1 MSKNTIYINGLG
13 SVSIQEQ
20 ARNFDFSTMLEIQQ
34 GINIAKQ
41 PSYKDLMPP
50 ASLRRMSKGVKMG
63 MYAAKMA
70 LQESDIETPDAIITG
85 TGLGCLIDSEKFLE
99 LLLENDENHLTPT
112 AFIQSTHNT
121 VGGQIALQMG
131 CKGYNFTYVHQN
143 SSFES
148 ALLDAFL
155 QIKGAELENALVG
168 GIDEVGSSTYK
179 HLQIAEK
186 INTEEQ
192 LFESGV
198 NAAEGA
204 TFFFLN
210 KEATE
215 ESYAEILDIS
225 IENTMDKKRI
235 EAFLSDNKIAI
246 HEVGSLFLG
255 SCELAIDKEYFSSF
269 ESLFPM
275 AEKVLYKRYV
285 GHHHTAS
292 AFGLLLAAEQ
302 VKKQVSNEKYTLLY
316 NQFEGKDHSLILLK
330 KC

>member
-1 MSKNTIYINGLG
+1 MSKNTIYINGLS
-13 SVSIQEQ
+13 SVSFQEQ
-20 ARNFDFSTMLEIQQ
+20 AKNFDLSNMLEIKQ
-34 GINIAKQ
+34 GINLAKQ

-155 QIKGAELENALVG
+155 QIKAAELENALVG
-168 GIDEVGSSTYK
+168 GIDEAGVSTYRN
-179 HLQIAEK
+179 LQIAEK
-186 INTEEQ
+186 INTEKQ
-192 LFESGV
+192 LFETGV

-215 ESYAEILDIS
+215 ESYAEIVDIS
-225 IENTMDKKRI
+225 VENTIDNQRI
-235 EAFLSDNKIAI
+235 ETFLSDNNVAI
-246 HEVGSLFLG
+246 HNVGYIFLG
-255 SCELAIDKEYFSSF
+255 SCELAVDKEYFSPF
-269 ESLFPM
+269 ESLFPT
-275 AEKVLYKRYV
+275 AEKILYKRYV

-292 AFGLLLAAEQ
+292 AFGLLLAAEHI
-302 VKKQVSNEKYTLLY
+302 KKQVSNEKYTLLY

>member
-20 ARNFDFSTMLEIQQ
+20 AKNFDFSNMLEIHQ
-34 GINIAKQ
+34 GINLAKQ

-155 QIKGAELENALVG
+155 QIKGSEIENALVG
-168 GIDEVGSSTYK
+168 GIDEVGASTYRN
-179 HLQIAEK
+179 LQIAEK

-192 LFESGV
+192 LFETGV

-210 KEATE
+210 KKVTE
-215 ESYAEILDIS
+215 ESYAEIVDIS
-225 IENTMDKKRI
+225 VENTMDKKRI
-235 EAFLSDNKIAI
+235 ETFLSDNNITI

-255 SCELAIDKEYFSSF
+255 SCELAVDKEYFSSF
-269 ESLFPM
+269 ESLFPK

-292 AFGLLLAAEQ
+292 SFGLLLAAEHI
-302 VKKQVSNEKYTLLY
+302 KKQVSNEKYTLLY